1 MRISFKPSVLALAVV
16 LGTGIMGTTVRAVAS
31 PAMNAAGED
40 QDYSKNKR
48 YQQGVREGQD
58 DKAHNRDHS
67 RKRHYGKDEDNKAY
81 ESGYQH
87 GHGVQININ

>member
-16 LGTGIMGTTVRAVAS
+16 LGMGIVGTTARVAAS

-48 YQQGVREGQD
+48 YQQGMREGQD

-67 RKRHYGKDEDNKAY
+67 RKRHYSKDEDNKAY

>member
-16 LGTGIMGTTVRAVAS
+16 LGTGIVGTTARAAAS

-48 YQQGVREGQD
+48 YQQGLREGQD

-67 RKRHYGKDEDNKAY
+67 RKRHYSKDEDNKAY

-87 GHGVQININ
+87 GHGDPNQH